1 MSFSGKRYWL
11 IGASEGLGAA
21 LAKALALSGAH
32 VVVSARAENKLQAL
46 AAQLPNVNTAPLDVT
61 DMAAVQHTAE
71 RLGPL
76 DGIVYLAGYYD
87 PMKAQNWESGAVAQ
101 MTAVNFTGALNVLG
115 AIVPGFVARNAG
127 HIVLIGSL
135 AGYRGLPGSIGY
147 GASKAALMHMGETLY
162 ADLHNTGV
170 KVQNINPGFIKTRLT
185 AKNTFQMPQ
194 LMQPEEAAE
203 HVLKAMRSNRFDTAF
218 PKPFAWLFTWAKFT
232 PRKLWLKLFS
242 KV

>member
-194 LMQPEEAAE
+194 LMQPEEAAQVMFE
-203 HVLKAMRSNRFDTAF
+203 HMNTDRFKKSF
-218 PKPFAWLFTWAKFT
+218 PRVFSWVFRLSQFMPDWMYYRLFA
-232 PRKLWLKLFS
+232 
-242 KV
+242 